1 MRGKIV
7 LAVCLLCIL
16 SLTACASQAKHS
28 KVSLK
33 GNTQEEKIENL
44 ITQMTLEQKIGQLF
58 VVGFPGTTPDGV
70 VLDLVQKYH
79 VGGIIHYDRNLITP
93 EQVRA
98 LNAGLQ
104 KGARIPLYVCVDQE
118 GGQVARMRRY
128 LPVAP
133 SAAEL
138 GRGNNP
144 AVASQWAIKTAKALQ
159 DLGINTNFAPVAD
172 IGYTCERSYGNTVQE
187 VTPFVIAAMQ
197 GYQECKINSAVKHF
211 PGQGRALRDSHYN
224 TVVIDASK
232 DELLT
237 SDLLPF
243 QTVVK
248 KFDQR
253 NYMLMVS
260 HPFYTAFGNVPAC
273 ASKELLTG
281 LVRQEW
287 GYQGLI
293 ITDDLVDMAGINQVY
308 PLQEVGVKV
317 FLAGADILL
326 CCSADTD
333 KAIQV
338 YEGVLAAA
346 RQKQISEQ
354 RINASVKRILL
365 NKYAVGIMNI

>member
-1 MRGKIV
+1 MTKKTIV
-7 LAVCLLCIL
+7 ALCILCIL
-16 SLTACASQAKHS
+16 SLTACAPQEKQN
-28 KVSLK
+28 KLPIK
-33 GNTQEEKIENL
+33 GNTPEEKIENL
-44 ITQMTLEQKIGQLF
+44 IAQMTLEQKVGQLF

-79 VGGIIHYDRNLITP
+79 VGGIAHYDRNLIKP

-104 KGARIPLYVCVDQE
+104 KAAKIPLYVCVDQE
-118 GGQVARMRRY
+118 GGQVARMRQY

-133 SAAEL
+133 SAEKI
-138 GRGNNP
+138 GRGNDT
-144 AVASQWAIKTAKALQ
+144 AVAKQWAIKTAKGFKNV
-159 DLGINTNFAPVAD
+159 GINTNFAPVAD
-172 IGYTCERSYGNTVQE
+172 LGYTRERSYGNTVQE
-187 VTPFVIAAMQ
+187 VTPFVIAAVQ
-197 GYQECKINSAVKHF
+197 GYEECKINSVVKHF
-211 PGQGRALRDSHYN
+211 PGKGRALRDAHYN
-224 TVVIDASK
+224 TVIIDASK
-232 DELLT
+232 NELLA
-237 SDLLPF
+237 SDLRPF

-281 LVRQEW
+281 LLRQEW

-308 PLQEVGVKV
+308 SLQEVGVKT
-317 FLAGADILL
+317 FLAGVDILL
-326 CCSADTD
+326 CSSADTQ
-333 KAIQV
+333 KVIKV

-346 RQKQISEQ
+346 KQKQISEE
-354 RINASVKRILL
+354 RINESVKRILL
-365 NKYAVGIMNI
+365 NKYAVSIMNI